1 MRRGEHIG
9 ASRVAGRVRR
19 KVRLDCTDLK
29 GRHGR
34 TAQRFSCSVW
44 ARVLTLEAGCEL
56 REDFRDRRVEH
67 MQTLTPL
74 DARFCHEPGKT
85 PADLMSVVDER

>member
-9 ASRVAGRVRR
+9 ASRIAGRLRR

-34 TAQRFSCSVW
+34 TAQTFSCSVW
-44 ARVLTLEAGCEL
+44 AQTSTREAGCEP
-56 REDFRDRRVEH
+56 REGFRDLCVER
-67 MQTLTPL
+67 MQTLTPR
-74 DARFCHEPGKT
+74 DARFRHEPGKT
-85 PADLMSVVDER
+85 PADQMSVVDER